1 MNALMFM
8 FLVFIMCATVQSN
21 NLTEDQWEELEEQ
34 DEKLHEEES
43 KEWEKQRN

>member
-34 DEKLHEEES
+34 DEKLHQQWAEDNYE
-43 KEWEKQRN
+43 